1 MASLVKPVE
10 PPISVSDQHFIQTGV
25 SWQRFKNIQA
35 GFTESTGVR
44 LFYYEGELEIVGTSA
59 FHEMLKSM
67 IGMLIEIYLV
77 EKGIEFVPMGSFT
90 QEREGVASIQA
101 DECYCIGEQKQI
113 PDLSVEVALTSGGP
127 SKLNRYQ
134 ALEVAEVW
142 FWQDNQL
149 LMYRLQRSSGDQSDY
164 QRVYCSSLFPD
175 LDVEQFT
182 QCVLMESRVEAA
194 KRFRQSL
201 S

>member
-1 MASLVKPVE
+1 MTSLVKSVE
-10 PPISVSDQHFIQTGV
+10 PPISVSDQHFIQTGI

-44 LFYYEGELEIVGTSA
+44 LFYYEGKLEIVGTSA

-90 QEREGVASIQA
+90 QEREGVASIPA
-101 DECYCIGEQKQI
+101 DESYCIGEQEQI

-149 LMYRLQRSSGDQSDY
+149 LMYRLQSRGGDQGHY
-164 QRVYCSSLFPD
+164 QRVDRSGLFPD
-175 LDVEQFT
+175 LDIELFT
-182 QCVLMESRVEAA
+182 QCVLMESRVGAA
-194 KRFRQSL
+194 KLFRKSL